1 MWGSVETTVKLAFT
15 GLAGFTLA
23 CVVIETAGTAIGST
37 VAGSSESGYFVT
49 RTLVELLLA
58 FYVADFV
65 TGLIH
70 CLLDFQ
76 TVDDD
81 ELRLHVETSVDAVE
95 AFEKTKLFTEAS
107 EHDQYLWNF
116 HSHHEAVYPSSDS
129 QLELFMQLFWYVRI
143 VWPLFYPVHK
153 SNCRSAS
160 VDVLAV

>member
-1 MWGSVETTVKLAFT
+1 MAL
-15 GLAGFTLA
+15 
-23 CVVIETAGTAIGST
+23 
-37 VAGSSESGYFVT
+37 
-49 RTLVELLLA
+49 
-58 FYVADFV
+58 YVADFV

-70 CLLDFQ
+70 MLLDFQ

-81 ELRLHVETSVDAVE
+81 ELRLHVETSVEAVE

-107 EHDQYLWNF
+107 EHDKYLWNF

-160 VDVLAV
+160 VDVVAV